1 MKDTSVFFNP
11 FRLISPKL
19 DTEASRLEEM
29 FDSPPEE
36 VTCLEEGLLVMMGKI
51 IEMTKLVSKAI
62 ITGDTAKMDA
72 ADKLGE
78 EIHSEEKELTDNVVV
93 CAPQETTGELLKAV
107 VLFPGHLERV
117 GDHLESMV
125 NVSRIKAK
133 QGVLFIDKTNNEL
146 NQIFDQLIQIFTN
159 FKDALATGNK
169 DLLNLVINEDK
180 SLRSLIWEF
189 QAAYEDRLLEG
200 VCSPKSASL
209 MLDILDSV
217 RYSNTHVRDMAQTL
231 LDLDKKQA

>member
-1 MKDTSVFFNP
+1 MKDTSLFFNP

-29 FDSPPEE
+29 FDTPPEE
-36 VTCLEEGLLVMMGKI
+36 VTCLEEGLLVMMNNI
-51 IEMTKLVSKAI
+51 IKMTKLVSEAI
-62 ITGDTAKMDA
+62 FTGDTAKMEEA
-72 ADKLGE
+72 HKLGE
-78 EIHSEEKELTDNVVV
+78 EIHSEEKQLTDNVVV
-93 CAPQETTGELLKAV
+93 CAPQETSGEMLRAV

-117 GDHLESMV
+117 GDHLESIL

-133 QGVLFIDKTNNEL
+133 QGVLFIDKTNQEL
-146 NQIFDQLIQIFTN
+146 TEIFEKLIKIFTD
-159 FKDALATGNK
+159 FKEALATQNR
-169 DLLNLVINEDK
+169 DLLNTVIEEDK
-180 SLRSLIWEF
+180 NIRSMIWDF

-217 RYSNTHVRDMAQTL
+217 RYSNTHIRDMAKIL
-231 LDLDKKQA
+231 LDLDQKQS

>member
-72 ADKLGE
+72 AEKIGE
-78 EIHSEEKELTDNVVV
+78 EIHAEEKELTDNVVV

-146 NQIFDQLIQIFTN
+146 NQIFDKLIQIFTN

-180 SLRSLIWEF
+180 ALRSLIWDF

-200 VCSPKSASL
+200 LCSPKSASL

-217 RYSNTHVRDMAQTL
+217 RYSNTHVRDMAKTL
-231 LDLDKKQA
+231 LDLDTKQA